1 MKNRAAVLLLAV
13 LAACG
18 GGQVETQP
26 GLEVSTRLTAE
37 QLDSQFVAAQAL
49 LADRDWRDAAVAFER
64 LLLELPR
71 GDRRLPLA
79 RVSLAESRFGAK
91 SYLQAVREFRRIS
104 DEYPTDTLAAYGL
117 VRAGDSYAKL
127 WRRPELD
134 PTYGT
139 QALATYNEAIARYP
153 EGRFADTARARVAH
167 LEDWFAIKQFKN
179 ASFYLRYK
187 AHDSAILVLR
197 DLLFRYPR
205 SSVAPEAL
213 SRLIDTYRE
222 LGYEEEVQESCGF
235 FRSTHPQSP
244 LLGESCPDSLAA
256 TPSPSGPGD

>member
-1 MKNRAAVLLLAV
+1 MNRAALLLATV
-13 LAACG
+13 LVTACG
-18 GGQVETQP
+18 GGQVDTQP
-26 GLEVSTRLTAE
+26 SPEVSTRLTAE
-37 QLDSQFVAAQAL
+37 QLDSLFTDAESL
-49 LADRDWRDAAVAFER
+49 LADRDWRKSAVAFER

-79 RVSLAESRFGAK
+79 RARLAESRFGAK

-104 DEYPTDTLAAYGL
+104 DEYPTDTLAAFGL

-139 QALATYNEAIARYP
+139 QAMATYNEAIARYP
-153 EGRFADTARARVAH
+153 TSRYADTARARVTD

-187 AHDSAILVLR
+187 ADDSAILVLR

-213 SRLIDTYRE
+213 SRLIETYRK
-222 LGYEEEVQESCGF
+222 LGYEEEVGESCQF
-235 FRSTHPQSP
+235 FRTMHPESP
-244 LLGESCPDSLAA
+244 LLTESCPSAPA
-256 TPSPSGPGD
+256 TTPADDTVD